1 MTTKKEKAAYAL
13 VGRKGGRAIAK
24 KLGKKGM
31 AALGKK
37 GAAKRWPRKTA
48 AKKPWDARAAA

>member
-1 MTTKKEKAAYAL
+1 MTTKNTSKISKAEREAYAL

-31 AALGKK
+31 SKLGKA
-37 GAAKRWPRKTA
+37 GAAKRWPKTTE
-48 AKKPWDARAAA
+48 